1 MIMKLP
7 RRFVPE
13 NLNPDDEKKV
23 SELYRSL
30 LLRDIPVDSA
40 ALRQWIL
47 DWSELN
53 SVLGEVSCR
62 RYVAMTCNTAD
73 AQAAKA
79 YADFVENI
87 QPVINEYDDKLN
99 KKLMGHP
106 AKDSLKNEFGEW
118 FKGVQVSL
126 DLFSPDNI
134 PLETEENK
142 EIQAYQKI
150 TGGMSVE
157 FEGKT
162 QTMQQMA
169 TYMEKTD
176 RGLRERAWRAMWERR
191 LQDKDALDNAF
202 DKLFAIRKQIAQNA
216 HSRNFIDY
224 IFLAKHRFDYTPAD
238 CEDFHESIE
247 KLILPLLKELYK
259 RRAAKMGLEKLR
271 PWDLDVDPMN
281 RPPLKPYSSGAELIE
296 KVDQIFESIHPQ
308 AGKWARQMQ
317 AEKLIDPD
325 SRLGKA
331 PGGYQI
337 GFDESRL
344 PFIFMNS
351 ACTDRDI
358 YTLLHESGHSFHQ
371 FALANQP
378 IFPYRDV
385 PAEFAEV
392 ASMSMELIGMSNLQP
407 FYGADKEAIERSII
421 GELTDV
427 IWLFPWVASVDSFQH
442 RIYRFPE
449 HTASDRSDIWS
460 EIMDR
465 YDAGIDYSGLEAV
478 RRNLWQKQ
486 LHIFECPFYYIE
498 YGIAQIGALQVWAN
512 FKKDPKKAID
522 DLFKAESLGS
532 SRPLPELFAAAGI
545 KFDFKPS
552 TLEPLDGVVWDE
564 ISKFG

>member
-1 MIMKLP
+1 MN
-7 RRFVPE
+7 RTYVPE
-13 NLNPDDEKKV
+13 NLNVDDTHEV
-23 SELYRSL
+23 SKLYRHL
-30 LLRDIPVDSA
+30 LQREIPIDSA
-40 ALRQWIL
+40 KLRQWIL
-47 DWSELN
+47 DWSELE

-73 AQAAKA
+73 EKAAKA
-79 YADFVENI
+79 YTDFVENI
-87 QPVINEYDDKLN
+87 QPIMNEYDDKLN
-99 KKLMGHP
+99 KKLVAHP
-106 AKDSLKNEFGEW
+106 AKDALQGEFGEW

-134 PLETEENK
+134 ALETEENK

-157 FEGKT
+157 FDGETK
-162 QTMQQMA
+162 TMQQMA
-169 TYMEKTD
+169 AYMERTD
-176 RGLRERAWRAMWERR
+176 RELRERAWRTMWERR
-191 LQDKDALDNAF
+191 LQDKDALDKSF
-202 DKLFAIRKQIAQNA
+202 DNLFAIRKQVAKNA
-216 HSRNFIDY
+216 HCKDFIDY
-224 IFLAKHRFDYTPAD
+224 IFLAKHRFDYSPAD
-238 CEDFHESIE
+238 CEAFHESIE
-247 KLILPLLKELYK
+247 KLVLPLQKEIYK
-259 RRAAKMGLEKLR
+259 KRAQKMGLERLR
-271 PWDLDVDPMN
+271 PWDLNVDPLD
-281 RPPLKPYSSGAELIE
+281 RAPLKPYSTGDELIE

-308 AGKWARQMQ
+308 AGKWAREMQ
-317 AEKLIDPD
+317 AKKLIDPD

-371 FALANQP
+371 FALADQP

-392 ASMSMELIGMSNLQP
+392 ASMSMELIGMSNLKP
-407 FYGADKEAIERSII
+407 FYGNDREAIERSTI
-421 GELTDV
+421 GELEDV

-442 RIYRFPE
+442 RLYNFPE
-449 HTASDRSDIWS
+449 HTASDRSDIWT

-465 YDAGIDYSGLEAV
+465 YDAGVDYTGLEAV

-522 DLFKAESLGS
+522 DLFRAESLGS
-532 SRPLPELFAAAGI
+532 SRPVKELFEAANI
-545 KFDFKPS
+545 KFDFSPR
-552 TLEPLDGVVWDE
+552 TLEPLMQVVWDE
-564 ISKFG
+564 ISRY

>member
-1 MIMKLP
+1 MT
-7 RRFVPE
+7 RNFVP
-13 NLNPDDEKKV
+13 NDLNPDDSRAV
-23 SELYRSL
+23 SALYQSL
-30 LLRDIPVDSA
+30 LQRDIPVDA
-40 ALRQWIL
+40 AKLRQWIL
-47 DWSELN
+47 DWSELE

-73 AQAAKA
+73 EKAAKA
-79 YADFVENI
+79 YTDFVENV
-87 QPVINEYDDKLN
+87 QPIMNEYDDKLN
-99 KKLMGHP
+99 KKLVAHP
-106 AKDSLKNEFGEW
+106 AKDALKGEFGEW

-162 QTMQQMA
+162 QTMQQLA
-169 TYMEKTD
+169 AYMERTD
-176 RGLRERAWRAMWERR
+176 RELRERAWRTMWERR
-191 LQDKDALDNAF
+191 LKDKEALDQAF
-202 DKLFAIRKQIAQNA
+202 DNLFALRKQIAKNS
-216 HSRNFIDY
+216 HCKDYIDY
-224 IFLAKHRFDYTPAD
+224 IFLAKHRFDYSPAD
-238 CEDFHESIE
+238 CEAFHESIE
-247 KLILPLLKELYK
+247 KFVLPLQKEIYK
-259 RRAAKMGLEKLR
+259 KRAQKMGLDRLR
-271 PWDLDVDPMN
+271 PWDLNVDPLN
-281 RPPLKPYSSGAELIE
+281 RAPLKPYTSGDELID

-308 AGKWARQMQ
+308 AGKWAREMQ
-317 AEKLIDPD
+317 AKKLIDPD

-371 FALANQP
+371 FALAGQP

-392 ASMSMELIGMSNLQP
+392 ASMSMELIGTSNLKP
-407 FYGADKEAIERSII
+407 FYGDDAEAIARSIA
-421 GELTDV
+421 GELEDV

-442 RIYRFPE
+442 RLYSFPE
-449 HTASDRSDIWS
+449 HTASDRSDIWT

-465 YDAGIDYSGLEAV
+465 YDTGVDYSGLEAV

-512 FKKDPKKAID
+512 FRKAPKKAID
-522 DLFKAESLGS
+522 DLFRAESLGS
-532 SRPLPELFAAAGI
+532 SRPLPELFAAANI
-545 KFDFKPS
+545 KFDFTPK
-552 TLEPLDGVVWDE
+552 TLEPLMQVVWDE
-564 ISKFG
+564 LS

>member
-1 MIMKLP
+1 MN
-7 RRFVPE
+7 RNFVPT
-13 NLNPDDEKKV
+13 NLNTDDSHAV
-23 SELYRSL
+23 AALYQSL
-30 LLRDIPVDSA
+30 LQRDIPVDSA
-40 ALRQWIL
+40 KLRQWIM
-47 DWSELN
+47 DWSELE

-73 AQAAKA
+73 EKAAKA
-79 YADFVENI
+79 YESFVENI
-87 QPVINEYDDKLN
+87 QPIMNEYDDKLN
-99 KKLMGHP
+99 KKLVAHP
-106 AKDSLKNEFGEW
+106 AKDALKGEFGEW

-134 PLETEENK
+134 ALETEENK

-157 FEGKT
+157 FEGETK
-162 QTMQQMA
+162 TMQQMA
-169 TYMEKTD
+169 TYMERTD
-176 RGLRERAWRAMWERR
+176 RDLRERAWRTMWERR
-191 LQDKDALDNAF
+191 LQDKEALDKSF
-202 DKLFAIRKQIAQNA
+202 DNLFSLRKKIAKNA
-216 HSRNFIDY
+216 HCKDFIDY

-238 CEDFHESIE
+238 CEAFHESIE
-247 KLILPLLKELYK
+247 KLVLPMQKEMYK
-259 RRAAKMGLEKLR
+259 RRAQKMGLERLR
-271 PWDLDVDPMN
+271 PWDLSVDPQN
-281 RPPLKPYSSGAELIE
+281 RAPLKPYTSGDELIE

-308 AGKWARQMQ
+308 AGKWAREMQ
-317 AEKLIDPD
+317 AKKLIDPD

-371 FALANQP
+371 FALAGQP

-392 ASMSMELIGMSNLQP
+392 ASMSMELIGMSNLKP
-407 FYGADKEAIERSII
+407 FYGDDKEAIERSTL
-421 GELTDV
+421 GELEDV

-442 RIYRFPE
+442 RLYNYPT
-449 HTASDRSDIWS
+449 HTAEDRSDIWD
-460 EIMDR
+460 EIMSR
-465 YDAGIDYSGLEAV
+465 YDAGVDYTGLEAV

-522 DLFKAESLGS
+522 DLFRAESLGS
-532 SRPLPELFAAAGI
+532 SRPVKELFEAANI
-545 KFDFKPS
+545 KFDFSPK
-552 TLEPLDGVVWDE
+552 TLEPLMQVVWDE
-564 ISKFG
+564 LK

>member
-1 MIMKLP
+1 MT
-7 RRFVPE
+7 RNFVP
-13 NLNPDDEKKV
+13 NDLNPDDSRAV
-23 SELYRSL
+23 SALYQSL
-30 LLRDIPVDSA
+30 LQRDIPVDA
-40 ALRQWIL
+40 AKLRQWIL
-47 DWSELN
+47 DWSELE

-73 AQAAKA
+73 EKAAKA
-79 YADFVENI
+79 YTDFVENV
-87 QPVINEYDDKLN
+87 QPIMNEYDDKLN
-99 KKLMGHP
+99 KKLVAHP
-106 AKDSLKNEFGEW
+106 AKDALKGEFGEW

-162 QTMQQMA
+162 QTMQQLA
-169 TYMEKTD
+169 AYMERTD
-176 RGLRERAWRAMWERR
+176 RDLRERAWRAMWERR
-191 LQDKDALDNAF
+191 LQDKEALDKAF
-202 DKLFAIRKQIAQNA
+202 DNLFALRKQIAKNS
-216 HSRNFIDY
+216 HCKDFIDY
-224 IFLAKHRFDYTPAD
+224 IFLAKHRFDYSPAD
-238 CEDFHESIE
+238 CEAFHESIE
-247 KLILPLLKELYK
+247 KLVLPLQKEIYRK
-259 RRAAKMGLEKLR
+259 RAQKMGLDRLR
-271 PWDLDVDPMN
+271 PWDLNVDPLN
-281 RPPLKPYSSGAELIE
+281 RAPLKPYRTGDELIE

-308 AGKWARQMQ
+308 AGKWAREMQ
-317 AEKLIDPD
+317 ARKLIDPD

-371 FALANQP
+371 FALAGQP

-392 ASMSMELIGMSNLQP
+392 ASMSMELIGSSNLKP
-407 FYGADKEAIERSII
+407 FYGDDQESIARSVA
-421 GELTDV
+421 GELEDV

-442 RIYRFPE
+442 RLYSFPE
-449 HTASDRSDIWS
+449 HTASDRSDIWT

-465 YDAGIDYSGLEAV
+465 YDTGVDYSGLEAV

-522 DLFKAESLGS
+522 DLFRAESLGS
-532 SRPLPELFAAAGI
+532 SRPLPELFAAANI
-545 KFDFKPS
+545 KFDFTPK
-552 TLEPLDGVVWDE
+552 TLEPLMQVVWDE
-564 ISKFG
+564 LS

>member
-1 MIMKLP
+1 MQ
-7 RRFVPE
+7 RNFVP
-13 NLNPDDEKKV
+13 NDLNPDDSRAV
-23 SELYRSL
+23 SALYQSL
-30 LLRDIPVDSA
+30 LQRNIPVDSA
-40 ALRQWIL
+40 KLRQWIL
-47 DWSELN
+47 DWSELE

-73 AQAAKA
+73 EKAAKA
-79 YADFVENI
+79 YTDFVENV
-87 QPVINEYDDKLN
+87 QPIMNEYDDKLN
-99 KKLMGHP
+99 KKLVAHP
-106 AKDSLKNEFGEW
+106 AKDALKGEFGEW

-157 FEGKT
+157 FDGETK
-162 QTMQQMA
+162 TMQQMA
-169 TYMEKTD
+169 AYMERTD
-176 RGLRERAWRAMWERR
+176 RELRERAWRAMWERR
-191 LQDKDALDNAF
+191 LKDKEALDNSF
-202 DKLFAIRKQIAQNA
+202 DNLFALRKQIAKNS
-216 HSRNFIDY
+216 HCKDYIDY
-224 IFLAKHRFDYTPAD
+224 IFLAKHRFDYSPAD
-238 CEDFHESIE
+238 CEAFHESIE
-247 KLILPLLKELYK
+247 KFVLPLQKEIYK
-259 RRAAKMGLEKLR
+259 KRANKMGLERLR
-271 PWDLDVDPMN
+271 PWDLNVDPQN
-281 RPPLKPYSSGAELIE
+281 RAPLKPYASGDELIE
-296 KVDQIFESIHPQ
+296 KVDRIFESIHPQ
-308 AGKWARQMQ
+308 AGKWAREMQ
-317 AEKLIDPD
+317 AKKLIDPD

-351 ACTDRDI
+351 AETDRDI

-371 FALANQP
+371 FALAGQP

-392 ASMSMELIGMSNLQP
+392 ASMSMELIGTSNLKP
-407 FYGADKEAIERSII
+407 FYGDDTEAIARSIA
-421 GELTDV
+421 GELEDV
-427 IWLFPWVASVDSFQH
+427 VWLFPWVASVDSFQH
-442 RIYRFPE
+442 RLYSFPE
-449 HTASDRSDIWS
+449 HTASDRSDIWT

-465 YDAGIDYSGLEAV
+465 YDSGVDYSGLEAV

-522 DLFKAESLGS
+522 DLFRAESLGS
-532 SRPLPELFAAAGI
+532 SRPLPELFAAANI
-545 KFDFKPS
+545 KFDFTPK
-552 TLEPLDGVVWDE
+552 TLEPLMQVVWDE
-564 ISKFG
+564 LS

>member
-1 MIMKLP
+1 MQ
-7 RRFVPE
+7 RNFVP
-13 NLNPDDEKKV
+13 NDLNPDDSRAV
-23 SELYRSL
+23 SALYQSL
-30 LLRDIPVDSA
+30 LQRDIPVDSA
-40 ALRQWIL
+40 KLRQWIM
-47 DWSELN
+47 DWSELE

-73 AQAAKA
+73 EKAAKA
-79 YADFVENI
+79 YTDFVENV
-87 QPVINEYDDKLN
+87 QPVMNEYDDKLN
-99 KKLMGHP
+99 KKLVAHP
-106 AKDSLKNEFGEW
+106 AKDALKGEFGEW

-162 QTMQQMA
+162 QTMQQLA
-169 TYMEKTD
+169 AYMERTD
-176 RGLRERAWRAMWERR
+176 RDLRERAWRAMWERR
-191 LQDKDALDNAF
+191 LQDKEALDKAF
-202 DKLFAIRKQIAQNA
+202 DNLFALRKQIAKNS
-216 HSRNFIDY
+216 HCKDYIDY
-224 IFLAKHRFDYTPAD
+224 IFLAKHRFDYSPAD
-238 CEDFHESIE
+238 CEAFHESIE
-247 KLILPLLKELYK
+247 KLVLPLQKEIYK
-259 RRAAKMGLEKLR
+259 KRAQKMGLDRLR
-271 PWDLDVDPMN
+271 PWDLNVDPLN
-281 RPPLKPYSSGAELIE
+281 RAPLKPYRTGDELIE

-308 AGKWARQMQ
+308 AGKWAREMQ
-317 AEKLIDPD
+317 AKKLIDPD

-351 ACTDRDI
+351 AETDRDI

-371 FALANQP
+371 FALADQP

-392 ASMSMELIGMSNLQP
+392 ASMSMELIGTSNLKP
-407 FYGADKEAIERSII
+407 FYGNDAEAIARSIA
-421 GELTDV
+421 GELEDV

-442 RIYRFPE
+442 RLYSFPE
-449 HTASDRSDIWS
+449 HTASDRSDIWT

-465 YDAGIDYSGLEAV
+465 YDTGVDYSGLEAV

-522 DLFKAESLGS
+522 DLFRAESLGS
-532 SRPLPELFAAAGI
+532 SRPLPELFAVANI
-545 KFDFKPS
+545 KFDFTPK
-552 TLEPLDGVVWDE
+552 TLEPLMQVVWDE
-564 ISKFG
+564 LT

>member
-13 NLNPDDEKKV
+13 NLNPDDEKKI

-30 LLRDIPVDSA
+30 LLRDIPA
-40 ALRQWIL
+40 AATPLRDWIL

-62 RYVAMTCNTAD
+62 RYVAMTCDTKD
-73 AQAAKA
+73 EKAAKA

-99 KKLMGHP
+99 KKLMAHP
-106 AKDSLKNEFGEW
+106 AKNELKDEFGEW

-169 TYMEKTD
+169 TYMENTD

-191 LQDKDALDNAF
+191 LKDKDALDGAF
-202 DKLFAIRKQIAQNA
+202 DKLFKIRKEIARNA
-216 HSRNFIDY
+216 HCKDFIDY
-224 IFLAKHRFDYTPAD
+224 IFLAKHRFDYSPAD
-238 CEDFHESIE
+238 CEAFHESIE
-247 KLILPLLKELYK
+247 KLVLPLLKEIYK
-259 RRAAKMGLEKLR
+259 KRAQKMGLEKLR
-271 PWDLDVDPMN
+271 PWDLDVDPLN
-281 RPPLKPYSSGAELIE
+281 RPALKPYSSGAELIE
-296 KVDQIFESIHPQ
+296 KVDRIFESIHPQ
-308 AGKWARQMQ
+308 AGKWAREMQ
-317 AEKLIDPD
+317 AQNLIDPD

-378 IFPYRDV
+378 IVAYRDV

-392 ASMSMELIGMSNLQP
+392 ASMSMELIGMSNLKP
-407 FYGADKEAIERSII
+407 FYGDDPEAISRSIL

-442 RIYRFPE
+442 RIYSFPE
-449 HTASDRSDIWS
+449 HTASDRTDIWN

-478 RRNLWQKQ
+478 RGNLWQKQ

-522 DLFKAESLGS
+522 DLFRAESLGS
-532 SRPLPELFAAAGI
+532 SRPLPELFAAANI
-545 KFDFKPS
+545 KFDFTPK
-552 TLEPLDGVVWDE
+552 TLEPLMQVVWDE
-564 ISKFG
+564 LSVSD

>member
-1 MIMKLP
+1 MN
-7 RRFVPE
+7 RNFVP
-13 NLNPDDEKKV
+13 NDLNPDDSRAV
-23 SELYRSL
+23 AALYQSL
-30 LLRDIPVDSA
+30 LQRDIPVDSEK
-40 ALRQWIL
+40 LRQWIM
-47 DWSELN
+47 DWSELE

-73 AQAAKA
+73 EKAAKA
-79 YADFVENI
+79 YESFVENI
-87 QPVINEYDDKLN
+87 QPVMNEYDDKLN
-99 KKLMGHP
+99 KKLVAHP
-106 AKDSLKNEFGEW
+106 AKDALKGEFGEW

-126 DLFSPDNI
+126 DLFSPENI

-157 FEGKT
+157 FEGETK
-162 QTMQQMA
+162 TMQQMA
-169 TYMEKTD
+169 TYMERTD
-176 RGLRERAWRAMWERR
+176 RDLRERAWRTMWERR
-191 LQDKDALDNAF
+191 LQDKEALDKSF
-202 DKLFAIRKQIAQNA
+202 DNLFSLRKKIAKNA
-216 HSRNFIDY
+216 HCKDFIDY

-238 CEDFHESIE
+238 CEAFHESIE
-247 KLILPLLKELYK
+247 KLVLPMQKEMYK
-259 RRAAKMGLEKLR
+259 RRAQKMGLERLR
-271 PWDLDVDPMN
+271 PWDLSVDPQN
-281 RPPLKPYSSGAELIE
+281 RAPLKPYTSGDELIE

-308 AGKWARQMQ
+308 AGKWARKMQ
-317 AEKLIDPD
+317 AKKLIDPD

-371 FALANQP
+371 FALADQP

-392 ASMSMELIGMSNLQP
+392 ASMSMELIGMSNLKP
-407 FYGADKEAIERSII
+407 FYGDDKEAIERSTL
-421 GELTDV
+421 GELEDV

-442 RIYRFPE
+442 RLYNYPT
-449 HTASDRSDIWS
+449 HTAEDRSDIWD
-460 EIMDR
+460 EIMSR
-465 YDAGIDYSGLEAV
+465 YDAGVDYSGLEAV

-532 SRPLPELFAAAGI
+532 SRPVKELFEAANI
-545 KFDFKPS
+545 KFDFSPK
-552 TLEPLDGVVWDE
+552 TLEPLMQVVWDE
-564 ISKFG
+564 LK

>member
-1 MIMKLP
+1 MN
-7 RRFVPE
+7 RTYVPE
-13 NLNPDDEKKV
+13 NLNVDDTHEV
-23 SELYRSL
+23 SKLYRHL
-30 LLRDIPVDSA
+30 LQREIPVDSA
-40 ALRQWIL
+40 KLRQWIL
-47 DWSELN
+47 DWSELE

-73 AQAAKA
+73 EKAAKA
-79 YADFVENI
+79 YTDFVENI
-87 QPVINEYDDKLN
+87 QPIMNEYDDKLN
-99 KKLMGHP
+99 KKLVAHP
-106 AKDSLKNEFGEW
+106 AKDALQGEFGEW

-134 PLETEENK
+134 ALETEENK

-157 FEGKT
+157 FDGETK
-162 QTMQQMA
+162 TMQQMA
-169 TYMEKTD
+169 AYMERTD
-176 RGLRERAWRAMWERR
+176 RELRERAWRTMWERR
-191 LQDKDALDNAF
+191 LQDKDALDKSF
-202 DKLFAIRKQIAQNA
+202 DNLFAIRKQVAKNA
-216 HSRNFIDY
+216 HCKDFIDY
-224 IFLAKHRFDYTPAD
+224 IFLAKHRFDYSPAD
-238 CEDFHESIE
+238 CEAFHESIE
-247 KLILPLLKELYK
+247 KLVLPLQKEIYK
-259 RRAAKMGLEKLR
+259 KRAQKMGLERLR
-271 PWDLDVDPMN
+271 PWDLNVDPLD
-281 RPPLKPYSSGAELIE
+281 RAPLKPYSTGDELIE

-308 AGKWARQMQ
+308 AGKWAREMQ
-317 AEKLIDPD
+317 AKKLIDPD

-371 FALANQP
+371 FALADQP

-392 ASMSMELIGMSNLQP
+392 ASMSMELIGMSNLKP
-407 FYGADKEAIERSII
+407 FYGNDREAIERSTI
-421 GELTDV
+421 GELEDV

-442 RIYRFPE
+442 RLYNFPE
-449 HTASDRSDIWS
+449 HTASDRSDIWT

-465 YDAGIDYSGLEAV
+465 YDAGVDYTGLEAV

-522 DLFKAESLGS
+522 DLFRAESLGS
-532 SRPLPELFAAAGI
+532 SRPVKELFEAANI
-545 KFDFKPS
+545 KFDFSPR
-552 TLEPLDGVVWDE
+552 TLEPLMQVVWDE
-564 ISKFG
+564 LSRN

>member
-1 MIMKLP
+1 MN
-7 RRFVPE
+7 RTYVPE
-13 NLNPDDEKKV
+13 NLNVDDTHEV
-23 SELYRSL
+23 SKLYRHL
-30 LLRDIPVDSA
+30 LQREIPVDSA
-40 ALRQWIL
+40 KLRQWIL
-47 DWSELN
+47 DWSELE

-73 AQAAKA
+73 EKAAKA
-79 YADFVENI
+79 YTDFVENI
-87 QPVINEYDDKLN
+87 QPIMNEYDDKLN
-99 KKLMGHP
+99 KKLVAHP
-106 AKDSLKNEFGEW
+106 AKDALQDEFGEW

-134 PLETEENK
+134 ALETEENK

-157 FEGKT
+157 FDGETK
-162 QTMQQMA
+162 TMQQMA
-169 TYMEKTD
+169 AYMERTD
-176 RGLRERAWRAMWERR
+176 RELRERAWRTMWERR
-191 LQDKDALDNAF
+191 LQDKDALDKSF
-202 DKLFAIRKQIAQNA
+202 DNLFAIRKQVAKNA
-216 HSRNFIDY
+216 HCKDFIDY
-224 IFLAKHRFDYTPAD
+224 IFLAKHRFDYSPAD
-238 CEDFHESIE
+238 CEAFHESIE
-247 KLILPLLKELYK
+247 KLVLPLQKEIYK
-259 RRAAKMGLEKLR
+259 KRAQKMGLERLR
-271 PWDLDVDPMN
+271 PWDLNVDPLD
-281 RPPLKPYSSGAELIE
+281 RAPLKPYSTGDELIE

-308 AGKWARQMQ
+308 AGKWAREMQ
-317 AEKLIDPD
+317 AKKLIDPD

-371 FALANQP
+371 FALAGQP

-392 ASMSMELIGMSNLQP
+392 ASMSMELIGMSNLKP
-407 FYGADKEAIERSII
+407 FYGNDREAIERSTI
-421 GELTDV
+421 GELEDV

-442 RIYRFPE
+442 RLYNFPE
-449 HTASDRSDIWS
+449 HTASDRSDIWT

-465 YDAGIDYSGLEAV
+465 YDAGVDYTGLEAV

-522 DLFKAESLGS
+522 DLFRAESLGS
-532 SRPLPELFAAAGI
+532 SRPVKELFEAANI
-545 KFDFKPS
+545 KFDFSPR
-552 TLEPLDGVVWDE
+552 TLEPLMQVVWDE
-564 ISKFG
+564 LN

>member
-1 MIMKLP
+1 MN
-7 RRFVPE
+7 RTYVPE
-13 NLNPDDEKKV
+13 NLNVDDTHEV
-23 SELYRSL
+23 SKLYRHL
-30 LLRDIPVDSA
+30 LQREIPVDSA
-40 ALRQWIL
+40 KLRQWIL
-47 DWSELN
+47 DWSELE

-73 AQAAKA
+73 EEAAKA
-79 YADFVENI
+79 YTDFVENI
-87 QPVINEYDDKLN
+87 QPIMNEYDDKLN
-99 KKLMGHP
+99 KKLVAHP
-106 AKDSLKNEFGEW
+106 AKDALQGEFGEW

-134 PLETEENK
+134 ALETEENK

-157 FEGKT
+157 FDGETK
-162 QTMQQMA
+162 TMQQMA
-169 TYMEKTD
+169 AYMERTD
-176 RGLRERAWRAMWERR
+176 RELRERAWRTMWERR
-191 LQDKDALDNAF
+191 LQDKDALDKSF
-202 DKLFAIRKQIAQNA
+202 DNLFAIRKQVAKNA
-216 HSRNFIDY
+216 HCKDFIDY
-224 IFLAKHRFDYTPAD
+224 IFLAKHRFDYSPAD
-238 CEDFHESIE
+238 CEAFHESIE
-247 KLILPLLKELYK
+247 KLVLPLQKEIYK
-259 RRAAKMGLEKLR
+259 KRAQKMGLERLR
-271 PWDLDVDPMN
+271 PWDLNVDPLD
-281 RPPLKPYSSGAELIE
+281 RAPLKPYATGDELIE

-308 AGKWARQMQ
+308 AGKWAREMQ
-317 AEKLIDPD
+317 AKKLIDPD

-371 FALANQP
+371 FALAGQP

-392 ASMSMELIGMSNLQP
+392 ASMSMELIGMSNLKP
-407 FYGADKEAIERSII
+407 FYGNDREAIERSTI
-421 GELTDV
+421 GELEDV

-442 RIYRFPE
+442 RLYNFPE
-449 HTASDRSDIWS
+449 HTASDRSDIWT

-465 YDAGIDYSGLEAV
+465 YDAGVDYTGLEAV

-522 DLFKAESLGS
+522 DLFRAESLGS
-532 SRPLPELFAAAGI
+532 SRPVKELFEAANI
-545 KFDFKPS
+545 KFDFSPR
-552 TLEPLDGVVWDE
+552 TLEPLMQ
-564 ISKFG
+564 

>member
-1 MIMKLP
+1 MN
-7 RRFVPE
+7 RTYVPE
-13 NLNPDDEKKV
+13 NLNVDDTHEV
-23 SELYRSL
+23 SKLYRHL
-30 LLRDIPVDSA
+30 LQREIPVDSA
-40 ALRQWIL
+40 KLRQWIL
-47 DWSELN
+47 DWSELE

-73 AQAAKA
+73 EKAAKA
-79 YADFVENI
+79 YTDFVENI
-87 QPVINEYDDKLN
+87 QPIMNEYDDKLN
-99 KKLMGHP
+99 KKLVAHP
-106 AKDSLKNEFGEW
+106 AKDALQGEFGEW

-134 PLETEENK
+134 ALETEENK

-157 FEGKT
+157 FDGETK
-162 QTMQQMA
+162 TMQQMA
-169 TYMEKTD
+169 AYMERTD
-176 RGLRERAWRAMWERR
+176 RELRERAWRTMWERR
-191 LQDKDALDNAF
+191 LQDKDALDKSF
-202 DKLFAIRKQIAQNA
+202 DNLFAIRKQVAKNA
-216 HSRNFIDY
+216 HCKDFIDY
-224 IFLAKHRFDYTPAD
+224 IFLAKHRFDYSPAD
-238 CEDFHESIE
+238 CEAFHESIE
-247 KLILPLLKELYK
+247 KLVLPLQKEIYK
-259 RRAAKMGLEKLR
+259 KRAQKMGLERLR
-271 PWDLDVDPMN
+271 PWDLNVDPLD
-281 RPPLKPYSSGAELIE
+281 RAPLKPYATGDELIE

-308 AGKWARQMQ
+308 AGKWAREMQ
-317 AEKLIDPD
+317 AKKLIDPD

-371 FALANQP
+371 FALADQP

-392 ASMSMELIGMSNLQP
+392 ASMSMELIGMSNLKP
-407 FYGADKEAIERSII
+407 FYGNDREAIERSTI
-421 GELTDV
+421 GELEDV

-442 RIYRFPE
+442 RLYNFPE
-449 HTASDRSDIWS
+449 HTASDRSDIWT

-465 YDAGIDYSGLEAV
+465 YDAGVDYTGLEAV

-522 DLFKAESLGS
+522 DLFRAESLGS
-532 SRPLPELFAAAGI
+532 SRPVKELFEAANI
-545 KFDFKPS
+545 KFDFSPR
-552 TLEPLDGVVWDE
+552 TLEPLMQVVWDE
-564 ISKFG
+564 LSRN

>member
-1 MIMKLP
+1 MN
-7 RRFVPE
+7 RNFVP
-13 NLNPDDEKKV
+13 NDLNPDDSRAV
-23 SELYRSL
+23 AALYQSL
-30 LLRDIPVDSA
+30 LQRDIPVDSEK
-40 ALRQWIL
+40 LRQWIL
-47 DWSELN
+47 DWSELE

-73 AQAAKA
+73 EKAAKA
-79 YADFVENI
+79 YEDFVENI
-87 QPVINEYDDKLN
+87 QPVMNEYDDKLN
-99 KKLMGHP
+99 KKLVAHP
-106 AKDSLKNEFGEW
+106 AKDALKGEFGEW

-126 DLFSPDNI
+126 DLFSPENI

-157 FEGKT
+157 FEGETK
-162 QTMQQMA
+162 TMQQMA
-169 TYMEKTD
+169 TYMERTD
-176 RGLRERAWRAMWERR
+176 RELRERAWRTMWERR
-191 LQDKDALDNAF
+191 LQDKEALDKSF
-202 DKLFAIRKQIAQNA
+202 DNLFSLRKKIAKNA
-216 HSRNFIDY
+216 HCKDFIDY
-224 IFLAKHRFDYTPAD
+224 IFLAKHRFDYSPAD
-238 CEDFHESIE
+238 CEAFHESIE
-247 KLILPLLKELYK
+247 KLVLPMQKEMYK
-259 RRAAKMGLEKLR
+259 RRAQKMGLERLR
-271 PWDLDVDPMN
+271 PWDLSVDPQN
-281 RPPLKPYSSGAELIE
+281 RAPLKPYTSGDELIE

-308 AGKWARQMQ
+308 AGKWAREMQ
-317 AEKLIDPD
+317 AKKLIDPD

-371 FALANQP
+371 FALAGQP

-392 ASMSMELIGMSNLQP
+392 ASMSMELIGMSNLKP
-407 FYGADKEAIERSII
+407 FYGDDKEAIERSTL
-421 GELTDV
+421 GELEDV
-427 IWLFPWVASVDSFQH
+427 VWLFPWVASVDSFQH
-442 RIYRFPE
+442 RLYNYPT
-449 HTASDRSDIWS
+449 HTAEDRSDIWD
-460 EIMDR
+460 EIMSR
-465 YDAGIDYSGLEAV
+465 YDAGVDYSGLEAV

-532 SRPLPELFAAAGI
+532 SRPVKELFEAANI
-545 KFDFKPS
+545 KFDFSPK
-552 TLEPLDGVVWDE
+552 TLEPLMQVVWDE
-564 ISKFG
+564 LK

>member
-1 MIMKLP
+1 MSK
-7 RRFVPE
+7 RNFVP
-13 NLNPDDEKKV
+13 NDLNPDDSRAV
-23 SELYRSL
+23 SALYQSL
-30 LLRDIPVDSA
+30 LQRDIPVDA
-40 ALRQWIL
+40 AKLCQWIL
-47 DWSELN
+47 DWSELE

-73 AQAAKA
+73 EKAAKA
-79 YADFVENI
+79 YTDFVENV
-87 QPVINEYDDKLN
+87 QPIMNEYDDKLN
-99 KKLMGHP
+99 KKLVAHP
-106 AKDSLKNEFGEW
+106 AKDALKGEFGEW

-162 QTMQQMA
+162 QTMQQLA
-169 TYMEKTD
+169 AYMERTD
-176 RGLRERAWRAMWERR
+176 RDLRERAWRAMWERR
-191 LQDKDALDNAF
+191 LQDKEALDKAF
-202 DKLFAIRKQIAQNA
+202 DNLFALRKQIAKNS
-216 HSRNFIDY
+216 HCKDFIDY
-224 IFLAKHRFDYTPAD
+224 IFLAKHRFDYSPAD
-238 CEDFHESIE
+238 CEAFHESIE
-247 KLILPLLKELYK
+247 KLVLPLQKEIYK
-259 RRAAKMGLEKLR
+259 KRAQKMGLDRLR
-271 PWDLDVDPMN
+271 PWDLNVDPLN
-281 RPPLKPYSSGAELIE
+281 RTPLKPYSTGDELIE

-308 AGKWARQMQ
+308 AGKWAREMQ
-317 AEKLIDPD
+317 AKKLIDPD

-371 FALANQP
+371 FALADQP

-392 ASMSMELIGMSNLQP
+392 ASMSMELIGTSNLKP
-407 FYGADKEAIERSII
+407 FYGDDTEAIARSIA
-421 GELTDV
+421 GELEDV

-442 RIYRFPE
+442 RLYSFPE
-449 HTASDRSDIWS
+449 HTASDRSDIWT

-465 YDAGIDYSGLEAV
+465 YDTGVDYSGLEAV

-522 DLFKAESLGS
+522 DLFRAESLGS
-532 SRPLPELFAAAGI
+532 SRPLPELFAAANI
-545 KFDFKPS
+545 KFDFTPR
-552 TLEPLDGVVWDE
+552 TLEPLMQVVWDE
-564 ISKFG
+564 LS

>member
-1 MIMKLP
+1 MN
-7 RRFVPE
+7 RNFVP
-13 NLNPDDEKKV
+13 NDLNPDDSRAV
-23 SELYRSL
+23 AALYQSL
-30 LLRDIPVDSA
+30 LQRDIPVDSEK
-40 ALRQWIL
+40 LRQWIL
-47 DWSELN
+47 DWSELE

-73 AQAAKA
+73 EKAAKA
-79 YADFVENI
+79 YEDFVENI
-87 QPVINEYDDKLN
+87 QPVMNEYDDKLN
-99 KKLMGHP
+99 KKLVAHP
-106 AKDSLKNEFGEW
+106 AKDALKGEFGEW

-126 DLFSPDNI
+126 DLFSPENI

-157 FEGKT
+157 FEGETK
-162 QTMQQMA
+162 TMQQMA
-169 TYMEKTD
+169 TYMERTD
-176 RGLRERAWRAMWERR
+176 RELRERAWRTMWERR
-191 LQDKDALDNAF
+191 LQDKEALDKSF
-202 DKLFAIRKQIAQNA
+202 DNLFSLRKKIAKNA
-216 HSRNFIDY
+216 HCKDFIDY
-224 IFLAKHRFDYTPAD
+224 IFLAKHRFDYSPAD
-238 CEDFHESIE
+238 CEAFHESIE
-247 KLILPLLKELYK
+247 KLVLPMQKEMYR
-259 RRAAKMGLEKLR
+259 RRAQKMGLERLR
-271 PWDLDVDPMN
+271 PWDLSVDPQN
-281 RPPLKPYSSGAELIE
+281 RAPLKPYTSGDELIE

-308 AGKWARQMQ
+308 AGKWAREMQ
-317 AEKLIDPD
+317 AKKLIDPD

-371 FALANQP
+371 FALAGQP

-392 ASMSMELIGMSNLQP
+392 ASMSMELIGMSNLKP
-407 FYGADKEAIERSII
+407 FYGDDKEAIERSTL
-421 GELTDV
+421 GELEDV
-427 IWLFPWVASVDSFQH
+427 VWLFPWVASVDSFQH
-442 RIYRFPE
+442 RLYNYPT
-449 HTASDRSDIWS
+449 HTAEDRSDIWD

-465 YDAGIDYSGLEAV
+465 YDAGVDYTGLEAV

-532 SRPLPELFAAAGI
+532 SRPVKELFEAANI
-545 KFDFKPS
+545 KFDFSPK
-552 TLEPLDGVVWDE
+552 TLEPLMQVVWDE
-564 ISKFG
+564 LK

>member
-1 MIMKLP
+1 MN
-7 RRFVPE
+7 RNFVP
-13 NLNPDDEKKV
+13 NDLNPDDSRAV
-23 SELYRSL
+23 ATLYQSL
-30 LLRDIPVDSA
+30 LQRDIPVDSA
-40 ALRQWIL
+40 KLRQWIL
-47 DWSELN
+47 DWSELE

-73 AQAAKA
+73 EKAAKA
-79 YADFVENI
+79 YEDFVENI
-87 QPVINEYDDKLN
+87 QPVMNEYDDKLN
-99 KKLMGHP
+99 KKLVAHP
-106 AKDSLKNEFGEW
+106 AKDALKGEFGEW

-126 DLFSPDNI
+126 DLFSPENI

-157 FEGKT
+157 FEGETK
-162 QTMQQMA
+162 TMQQMA
-169 TYMEKTD
+169 TYMERTD
-176 RGLRERAWRAMWERR
+176 RELRERAWRTMWERR
-191 LQDKDALDNAF
+191 LQDKEALDKSF
-202 DKLFAIRKQIAQNA
+202 DNLFSLRKKIAKNA
-216 HSRNFIDY
+216 HCKDFIDY
-224 IFLAKHRFDYTPAD
+224 IFLAKHRFDYSPAD
-238 CEDFHESIE
+238 CEAFHESIE
-247 KLILPLLKELYK
+247 KLVLPMQKEMYR
-259 RRAAKMGLEKLR
+259 RRAQKMGLERLR
-271 PWDLDVDPMN
+271 PWDLSVDPQN
-281 RPPLKPYSSGAELIE
+281 RAPLKPYTSGDELIE

-308 AGKWARQMQ
+308 AGKWAREMQ
-317 AEKLIDPD
+317 AKKLIDPD

-371 FALANQP
+371 FALAGQP

-392 ASMSMELIGMSNLQP
+392 ASMSMELIGMSNLKP
-407 FYGADKEAIERSII
+407 FYGDDKEAIERSTL
-421 GELTDV
+421 GELEDV
-427 IWLFPWVASVDSFQH
+427 VWLFPWVASVDSFQH
-442 RIYRFPE
+442 RLYNYPT
-449 HTASDRSDIWS
+449 HTAEDRSDIWD

-465 YDAGIDYSGLEAV
+465 YDAGVDYTGLEAV

-532 SRPLPELFAAAGI
+532 SRPVKELFEAANI
-545 KFDFKPS
+545 KFDFSPK
-552 TLEPLDGVVWDE
+552 TLEPLMQVVWDE
-564 ISKFG
+564 LK

>member
-1 MIMKLP
+1 MN
-7 RRFVPE
+7 RTYVPE
-13 NLNPDDEKKV
+13 NLNADDTHEV
-23 SELYRSL
+23 SKLYRHL
-30 LLRDIPVDSA
+30 LQREIPVDSA
-40 ALRQWIL
+40 KLRQWIL
-47 DWSELN
+47 DWSELE

-73 AQAAKA
+73 EKAAKA
-79 YADFVENI
+79 YTDFVENI
-87 QPVINEYDDKLN
+87 QPIMNEYDDKLN
-99 KKLMGHP
+99 KKLVAHP
-106 AKDSLKNEFGEW
+106 AKDALQDEFGEW

-134 PLETEENK
+134 ALETEENK

-157 FEGKT
+157 FDGETK
-162 QTMQQMA
+162 TMQQMA
-169 TYMEKTD
+169 AYMERTD
-176 RGLRERAWRAMWERR
+176 RELRERAWRTMWERR
-191 LQDKDALDNAF
+191 LQDKDTLDKSF
-202 DKLFAIRKQIAQNA
+202 DNLFAIRKQVAKNA
-216 HSRNFIDY
+216 HCKDFIDY
-224 IFLAKHRFDYTPAD
+224 IFLAKHRFDYSPAD
-238 CEDFHESIE
+238 CEAFHESIE
-247 KLILPLLKELYK
+247 KLVLPLQKEIYK
-259 RRAAKMGLEKLR
+259 KRAQKMGLERLR
-271 PWDLDVDPMN
+271 PWDLNVDPLD
-281 RPPLKPYSSGAELIE
+281 RAPLKPYSTGDELIE

-308 AGKWARQMQ
+308 AGKWAREMQ
-317 AEKLIDPD
+317 AKKLIDPD

-371 FALANQP
+371 FALADQP

-392 ASMSMELIGMSNLQP
+392 ASMSMELIGMSNLKP
-407 FYGADKEAIERSII
+407 FYGDDKEAIERSTL
-421 GELTDV
+421 GELEDV

-442 RIYRFPE
+442 RLYNFPE

-465 YDAGIDYSGLEAV
+465 YDAGVDYTGLEAV

-522 DLFKAESLGS
+522 DLFRAESLGS
-532 SRPLPELFAAAGI
+532 SRPVKELFETANI
-545 KFDFKPS
+545 KFDFSPK
-552 TLEPLDGVVWDE
+552 TLEPLMQVVWDE
-564 ISKFG
+564 LN

>member
-1 MIMKLP
+1 MN
-7 RRFVPE
+7 RTYVPE
-13 NLNPDDEKKV
+13 NLNVDDTHEV
-23 SELYRSL
+23 SKLYRHL
-30 LLRDIPVDSA
+30 LQREIPVDSA
-40 ALRQWIL
+40 KLRQWIL
-47 DWSELN
+47 DWSELE

-73 AQAAKA
+73 EKAAKA
-79 YADFVENI
+79 YTDFVENI
-87 QPVINEYDDKLN
+87 QPIMNEYDDKLN
-99 KKLMGHP
+99 KKLVAHP
-106 AKDSLKNEFGEW
+106 AKDALQGEFGEW

-134 PLETEENK
+134 ALETEENK

-157 FEGKT
+157 FDGETK
-162 QTMQQMA
+162 TMQQMA
-169 TYMEKTD
+169 AYMERTD
-176 RGLRERAWRAMWERR
+176 RELRERAWRTMWERR
-191 LQDKDALDNAF
+191 LQDKDALDKSF
-202 DKLFAIRKQIAQNA
+202 DNLFAIRKQVAKNA
-216 HSRNFIDY
+216 HCKDFIDY
-224 IFLAKHRFDYTPAD
+224 IFLAKHRFDYSPAD
-238 CEDFHESIE
+238 CEAFHESIE
-247 KLILPLLKELYK
+247 KLVLPLQKEIYK
-259 RRAAKMGLEKLR
+259 KRAQKMGHERLR
-271 PWDLDVDPMN
+271 PWDLNVDPLD
-281 RPPLKPYSSGAELIE
+281 RAPLKPYSTGDELIE

-308 AGKWARQMQ
+308 AGKWAREMQ
-317 AEKLIDPD
+317 AKKLIDPD

-371 FALANQP
+371 FALADQP

-392 ASMSMELIGMSNLQP
+392 ASMSMELIGMSNLKP
-407 FYGADKEAIERSII
+407 FYGNDREAIERSTI
-421 GELTDV
+421 GELEDV

-442 RIYRFPE
+442 RLYNFPE
-449 HTASDRSDIWS
+449 HTASDRSDIWT

-465 YDAGIDYSGLEAV
+465 YDAGVDYTGLEAV

-522 DLFKAESLGS
+522 DLFRAESLGS
-532 SRPLPELFAAAGI
+532 SRPVKELFEAANI
-545 KFDFKPS
+545 KFDFSPR
-552 TLEPLDGVVWDE
+552 TLEPLMQVVWDE
-564 ISKFG
+564 LN

>member
-1 MIMKLP
+1 MKLP

-13 NLNPDDEKKV
+13 NLNPDDEKKI

-30 LLRDIPVDSA
+30 LLRDIPA
-40 ALRQWIL
+40 AATPLRDWIL

-62 RYVAMTCNTAD
+62 RYVAMTCDTKD
-73 AQAAKA
+73 EKAAKA

-99 KKLMGHP
+99 KKLMAHP
-106 AKDSLKNEFGEW
+106 SKDALKGEFGEW

-169 TYMEKTD
+169 TYMENTD

-191 LQDKDALDNAF
+191 LKDKDALDGAF
-202 DKLFAIRKQIAQNA
+202 DKLFKIRKEIARNA
-216 HSRNFIDY
+216 HCKDFIDY
-224 IFLAKHRFDYTPAD
+224 IFLAKHRFDYSPAD
-238 CEDFHESIE
+238 CEAFHESIE
-247 KLILPLLKELYK
+247 KLVLPLLKEIYK
-259 RRAAKMGLEKLR
+259 KRAQKMGLEKLR
-271 PWDLDVDPMN
+271 PWDLDVDPLN
-281 RPPLKPYSSGAELIE
+281 RPALKPYSSGAELIE
-296 KVDQIFESIHPQ
+296 KVDRIFESIHPQ
-308 AGKWARQMQ
+308 AGKWAREMQ
-317 AEKLIDPD
+317 AQNLIDPD

-378 IFPYRDV
+378 IVAYRDV

-392 ASMSMELIGMSNLQP
+392 ASMSMELIGMSNLKP
-407 FYGADKEAIERSII
+407 FYGDDHEAISRSIL

-442 RIYRFPE
+442 RIYSFPE
-449 HTASDRSDIWS
+449 HTASDRTDIWN

-478 RRNLWQKQ
+478 R
-486 LHIFECPFYYIE
+486 
-498 YGIAQIGALQVWAN
+498 
-512 FKKDPKKAID
+512 
-522 DLFKAESLGS
+522 AETEEGF
-532 SRPLPELFAAAGI
+532 P
-545 KFDFKPS
+545 
-552 TLEPLDGVVWDE
+552 
-564 ISKFG
+564 

>member
-1 MIMKLP
+1 MN
-7 RRFVPE
+7 RTYVPE
-13 NLNPDDEKKV
+13 NLNVDDTHEV
-23 SELYRSL
+23 SKLYRHL
-30 LLRDIPVDSA
+30 LQREIPVDSA
-40 ALRQWIL
+40 KLRQWIL
-47 DWSELN
+47 DWSELE

-73 AQAAKA
+73 EKAAKA

-87 QPVINEYDDKLN
+87 QPIMNEYDDKLN
-99 KKLMGHP
+99 KKLVAHP
-106 AKDSLKNEFGEW
+106 AKDALQGEFGEW

-134 PLETEENK
+134 ALETEENK

-157 FEGKT
+157 FDGETK
-162 QTMQQMA
+162 TMQQMA
-169 TYMEKTD
+169 AYMERTD
-176 RGLRERAWRAMWERR
+176 RELRERAWRTMWERR
-191 LQDKDALDNAF
+191 LQDKDALDKSF
-202 DKLFAIRKQIAQNA
+202 DNLFAIRKQVAKNA
-216 HSRNFIDY
+216 HCKDFIDY
-224 IFLAKHRFDYTPAD
+224 IFLAKHRFDYSPAD
-238 CEDFHESIE
+238 CEAFHESIE
-247 KLILPLLKELYK
+247 KLVLPLQKEMYK
-259 RRAAKMGLEKLR
+259 KRAQKMGLERLR
-271 PWDLDVDPMN
+271 PWDLNVDPLD
-281 RPPLKPYSSGAELIE
+281 RAPLKPYGTGDELIE

-308 AGKWARQMQ
+308 AGKWAREMQ
-317 AEKLIDPD
+317 AKKLIDPD

-371 FALANQP
+371 FALADQP

-392 ASMSMELIGMSNLQP
+392 ASMSMELIGMSNLKP
-407 FYGADKEAIERSII
+407 FYGDDKEAIERSTL
-421 GELTDV
+421 GELEDV

-442 RIYRFPE
+442 RLYNFPE
-449 HTASDRSDIWS
+449 HTASDRSDIWT

-465 YDAGIDYSGLEAV
+465 YDAGVDYTGLEAV

-522 DLFKAESLGS
+522 DLFRAESLGS
-532 SRPLPELFAAAGI
+532 SRPVKELFEAANI
-545 KFDFKPS
+545 KFDFSPR
-552 TLEPLDGVVWDE
+552 TLEPLMQVVWDE
-564 ISKFG
+564 ISRY

>member
-1 MIMKLP
+1 MT
-7 RRFVPE
+7 RNFVP
-13 NLNPDDEKKV
+13 NDLNPDDSRAV
-23 SELYRSL
+23 SALYQSL
-30 LLRDIPVDSA
+30 LQRDIPVDA
-40 ALRQWIL
+40 AKLRQWIL
-47 DWSELN
+47 DWSELE

-62 RYVAMTCNTAD
+62 RYVAMTCNTANEN
-73 AQAAKA
+73 AAKA
-79 YADFVENI
+79 YTDFVENV
-87 QPVINEYDDKLN
+87 QPIMNEYDDKLN
-99 KKLMGHP
+99 KKLVAHP
-106 AKDSLKNEFGEW
+106 AKDALKGEFGEW

-162 QTMQQMA
+162 QTMQQLA
-169 TYMEKTD
+169 AYMERTD
-176 RGLRERAWRAMWERR
+176 RDLRERAWRAMWERR
-191 LQDKDALDNAF
+191 LQDKEALDKAF
-202 DKLFAIRKQIAQNA
+202 DNLFALRKQIAKNS
-216 HSRNFIDY
+216 HCKDFIDY
-224 IFLAKHRFDYTPAD
+224 IFLAKHRFDYSPAD
-238 CEDFHESIE
+238 CEAFHESIE
-247 KLILPLLKELYK
+247 KLVLPLQKEIYK
-259 RRAAKMGLEKLR
+259 KRAQKMGLDRLR
-271 PWDLDVDPMN
+271 PWDLNVDPLN
-281 RPPLKPYSSGAELIE
+281 RAPLKPYRTGDELIE

-308 AGKWARQMQ
+308 AGKWAREMQ
-317 AEKLIDPD
+317 AKKLIDPD

-371 FALANQP
+371 FALAGQP

-392 ASMSMELIGMSNLQP
+392 ASMSMELIGMSNLKP
-407 FYGADKEAIERSII
+407 FYGDDKEAIERSTL
-421 GELTDV
+421 GELEDV
-427 IWLFPWVASVDSFQH
+427 VWLFPWVASVDSFQH
-442 RIYRFPE
+442 RLYNYPT
-449 HTASDRSDIWS
+449 HTAEDRSDIWD

-465 YDAGIDYSGLEAV
+465 YDAGVDYTGLEAV

-532 SRPLPELFAAAGI
+532 SRPVKELFEAANI
-545 KFDFKPS
+545 KFDFSPK
-552 TLEPLDGVVWDE
+552 TLEPLMQVVWDE
-564 ISKFG
+564 LK

>member
-1 MIMKLP
+1 MN
-7 RRFVPE
+7 RTYVPE
-13 NLNPDDEKKV
+13 NLNVDDTHEV
-23 SELYRSL
+23 SKLYRHL
-30 LLRDIPVDSA
+30 LQREIPVDSA
-40 ALRQWIL
+40 KLRQWIL
-47 DWSELN
+47 DWSELE

-73 AQAAKA
+73 EEAAKA
-79 YADFVENI
+79 YTDFVENI
-87 QPVINEYDDKLN
+87 QPIMNEYDDKLN
-99 KKLMGHP
+99 KKLVAHP
-106 AKDSLKNEFGEW
+106 AKDALQGEFGEW

-134 PLETEENK
+134 ALETEDNK

-157 FEGKT
+157 FDGETK
-162 QTMQQMA
+162 TMQQMA
-169 TYMEKTD
+169 AYMERTD
-176 RGLRERAWRAMWERR
+176 RELRERAWRTMWERR
-191 LQDKDALDNAF
+191 LQDKDALDKSF
-202 DKLFAIRKQIAQNA
+202 DNLFAIRKQVAKNA
-216 HSRNFIDY
+216 HCKDFIDY
-224 IFLAKHRFDYTPAD
+224 IFLAKHRFDYSPAD
-238 CEDFHESIE
+238 CEAFHESIE
-247 KLILPLLKELYK
+247 KLVLPLQKEIYK
-259 RRAAKMGLEKLR
+259 KRAQKMGLERLR
-271 PWDLDVDPMN
+271 PWDLNVDPLD
-281 RPPLKPYSSGAELIE
+281 RAPLKPYATGDELIE

-308 AGKWARQMQ
+308 AGKWAREMQ
-317 AEKLIDPD
+317 AKKLIDPD

-371 FALANQP
+371 FALAGQP

-392 ASMSMELIGMSNLQP
+392 ASMSMELIGMSNLKP
-407 FYGADKEAIERSII
+407 FYGNDREAIERSTI
-421 GELTDV
+421 GELEDV

-442 RIYRFPE
+442 RLYNFPE
-449 HTASDRSDIWS
+449 HTASDRSDIWT

-465 YDAGIDYSGLEAV
+465 YDAGVDYTGLEAV

-522 DLFKAESLGS
+522 DLFRAESLGS
-532 SRPLPELFAAAGI
+532 SRPVKELFEAANI
-545 KFDFKPS
+545 KFDFSPR
-552 TLEPLDGVVWDE
+552 TLEPLMQVVWDE
-564 ISKFG
+564 ISRY

>member
-1 MIMKLP
+1 MT
-7 RRFVPE
+7 RNFVP
-13 NLNPDDEKKV
+13 NDLNPDDSRAV
-23 SELYRSL
+23 SALYQSL
-30 LLRDIPVDSA
+30 LQRDIPVDA
-40 ALRQWIL
+40 AKLRQWIL
-47 DWSELN
+47 DWSELE

-62 RYVAMTCNTAD
+62 RYVAMTCNTANEN
-73 AQAAKA
+73 AAKA
-79 YADFVENI
+79 YTDFVENV
-87 QPVINEYDDKLN
+87 QPIMNEYDDKLN
-99 KKLMGHP
+99 KKLVAHP
-106 AKDSLKNEFGEW
+106 AKDALKGEFGEW

-162 QTMQQMA
+162 QTMQQLA
-169 TYMEKTD
+169 AYMERTD
-176 RGLRERAWRAMWERR
+176 RDLRERAWRAMWERR
-191 LQDKDALDNAF
+191 LQDKEALDKAF
-202 DKLFAIRKQIAQNA
+202 DNLFALRKQIAKNS
-216 HSRNFIDY
+216 HCKDFIDY
-224 IFLAKHRFDYTPAD
+224 IFLAKHRFDYSPAD
-238 CEDFHESIE
+238 CEAFHESIE
-247 KLILPLLKELYK
+247 KLVLPLQKEIYK
-259 RRAAKMGLEKLR
+259 KRAQKMGLDRLR
-271 PWDLDVDPMN
+271 PWDLNVDPLN
-281 RPPLKPYSSGAELIE
+281 RAPLKPYRTGDELIE

-308 AGKWARQMQ
+308 AGKWAREMQ
-317 AEKLIDPD
+317 AKKLIDPD

-371 FALANQP
+371 FALAGQP

-392 ASMSMELIGMSNLQP
+392 ASMSMELIGTSNLKP
-407 FYGADKEAIERSII
+407 FYGDDKEAIARSIA
-421 GELTDV
+421 GELEDV

-442 RIYRFPE
+442 RLYSFPE
-449 HTASDRSDIWS
+449 HTASDRSDIWT

-465 YDAGIDYSGLEAV
+465 YDTGVDYSGLEAV

-522 DLFKAESLGS
+522 DLFRAESLGS
-532 SRPLPELFAAAGI
+532 SRPLPELFAAANI
-545 KFDFKPS
+545 KFDFTPK
-552 TLEPLDGVVWDE
+552 TLEPLMQVVWDE
-564 ISKFG
+564 LS

>member
-1 MIMKLP
+1 MN
-7 RRFVPE
+7 RTYVPE
-13 NLNPDDEKKV
+13 NLNVDDTHEV
-23 SELYRSL
+23 SKLYRHL
-30 LLRDIPVDSA
+30 LQREIPVDSA
-40 ALRQWIL
+40 KLRQWIL
-47 DWSELN
+47 DWSELE

-73 AQAAKA
+73 EKAAKA
-79 YADFVENI
+79 YTDFVENI
-87 QPVINEYDDKLN
+87 QPIMNEYDDKLN
-99 KKLMGHP
+99 KKLVAHP
-106 AKDSLKNEFGEW
+106 AKDALQGEFGEW

-134 PLETEENK
+134 ALETEENK

-157 FEGKT
+157 FDGETK
-162 QTMQQMA
+162 TMQQMA
-169 TYMEKTD
+169 AYMERTD
-176 RGLRERAWRAMWERR
+176 RELRERAWRTMWERR
-191 LQDKDALDNAF
+191 LKDKDALDKSF
-202 DKLFAIRKQIAQNA
+202 DNLFAIRKQVAKNA
-216 HSRNFIDY
+216 HCKDFIDY
-224 IFLAKHRFDYTPAD
+224 IFLAKHRFDYSPAD
-238 CEDFHESIE
+238 CEAFHESIE
-247 KLILPLLKELYK
+247 KLVLPLQKEIYK
-259 RRAAKMGLEKLR
+259 KRAQKMGLERLR
-271 PWDLDVDPMN
+271 PWDLNVDPLD
-281 RPPLKPYSSGAELIE
+281 RAPLKPYSTGDELIE

-308 AGKWARQMQ
+308 AGKWAREMQ
-317 AEKLIDPD
+317 AKKLIDPD

-371 FALANQP
+371 FALADQP

-392 ASMSMELIGMSNLQP
+392 ASMSMELIGMSNLKP
-407 FYGADKEAIERSII
+407 FYGNDREAIERSTI
-421 GELTDV
+421 GELEDV

-442 RIYRFPE
+442 RLYNFPE
-449 HTASDRSDIWS
+449 HTASDRSDIWT

-465 YDAGIDYSGLEAV
+465 YDAGVDYTGLEAV

-522 DLFKAESLGS
+522 DLFRAESLGS
-532 SRPLPELFAAAGI
+532 SRPVKELFEAANI
-545 KFDFKPS
+545 KFDFSPR
-552 TLEPLDGVVWDE
+552 TLEPLMQVVWDE
-564 ISKFG
+564 ISRY

>member
-1 MIMKLP
+1 MT
-7 RRFVPE
+7 RNFVP
-13 NLNPDDEKKV
+13 NDLNPDDSRAV
-23 SELYRSL
+23 SALYQSL
-30 LLRDIPVDSA
+30 LQRDIPVDA
-40 ALRQWIL
+40 TKLRQWIL
-47 DWSELN
+47 DWSELE

-73 AQAAKA
+73 EKAAKA
-79 YADFVENI
+79 YTDFVENV
-87 QPVINEYDDKLN
+87 QPIMNEYDDKLN
-99 KKLMGHP
+99 KKLVAHP
-106 AKDSLKNEFGEW
+106 AKDALKGEFGEW

-162 QTMQQMA
+162 QTMQQLA
-169 TYMEKTD
+169 AYMERTD
-176 RGLRERAWRAMWERR
+176 RELRERAWRTMWERR
-191 LQDKDALDNAF
+191 LKDKEALDQAF
-202 DKLFAIRKQIAQNA
+202 DNLFALRKQIAKNS
-216 HSRNFIDY
+216 HCKDYIDY
-224 IFLAKHRFDYTPAD
+224 IFLAKHRFDYSPAD
-238 CEDFHESIE
+238 CEAFHESIE
-247 KLILPLLKELYK
+247 KFVLPLQKEIYK
-259 RRAAKMGLEKLR
+259 KRAQKMGLDRLR
-271 PWDLDVDPMN
+271 PWDLNVDPLN
-281 RPPLKPYSSGAELIE
+281 RAPLKPYTSGDELID

-308 AGKWARQMQ
+308 AGKWAREMQ
-317 AEKLIDPD
+317 AKKLIDPD

-371 FALANQP
+371 FALAGQP

-392 ASMSMELIGMSNLQP
+392 ASMSMELIGTSNLKP
-407 FYGADKEAIERSII
+407 FYGDDKEAIARSIA
-421 GELTDV
+421 GELEDV

-442 RIYRFPE
+442 RLYSFPE
-449 HTASDRSDIWS
+449 HTASDRSDIWT

-465 YDAGIDYSGLEAV
+465 YDTGVDYSGLEAV
-478 RRNLWQKQ
+478 RCNLWQKQ

-512 FKKDPKKAID
+512 FRKDPKKAID
-522 DLFKAESLGS
+522 DLFRAESLGS
-532 SRPLPELFAAAGI
+532 SRPLPELFAAANI
-545 KFDFKPS
+545 KFDFTPK
-552 TLEPLDGVVWDE
+552 TLEPLMQVVWDE
-564 ISKFG
+564 LS

>member
-1 MIMKLP
+1 MN
-7 RRFVPE
+7 RNFVP
-13 NLNPDDEKKV
+13 NDLNPDDSRAV
-23 SELYRSL
+23 AALYQSL
-30 LLRDIPVDSA
+30 LQRDIPVDSEK
-40 ALRQWIL
+40 LRQWIL
-47 DWSELN
+47 DWSELE

-73 AQAAKA
+73 EKAAKA
-79 YADFVENI
+79 YEDFVENI
-87 QPVINEYDDKLN
+87 QPVMNEYDDKLN
-99 KKLMGHP
+99 KKLVAHP
-106 AKDSLKNEFGEW
+106 AKDALKGEFGEW

-126 DLFSPDNI
+126 DLFSPENI

-157 FEGKT
+157 FEGETK
-162 QTMQQMA
+162 TMQQMA
-169 TYMEKTD
+169 TYMERTD
-176 RGLRERAWRAMWERR
+176 RELRERAWRTMWERR
-191 LQDKDALDNAF
+191 LQDKEALDKSF
-202 DKLFAIRKQIAQNA
+202 DNLFSLRKKIAKNA
-216 HSRNFIDY
+216 HCKDFIDY
-224 IFLAKHRFDYTPAD
+224 IFLAKHRFDYSPAD
-238 CEDFHESIE
+238 CEAFHESIE
-247 KLILPLLKELYK
+247 KLVLPMQKEMYK
-259 RRAAKMGLEKLR
+259 RRAQKMGLERLR
-271 PWDLDVDPMN
+271 PWDLSVDPQN
-281 RPPLKPYSSGAELIE
+281 RAPLKPYTSGDELIE

-308 AGKWARQMQ
+308 AGKWAREMQ
-317 AEKLIDPD
+317 AKKLIDPD

-371 FALANQP
+371 FALAGQP

-392 ASMSMELIGMSNLQP
+392 ASMSMELIGMSNLKP
-407 FYGADKEAIERSII
+407 FYGDDKEAIERSTL
-421 GELTDV
+421 GELEDV
-427 IWLFPWVASVDSFQH
+427 VWLFPWVASVDSFQH
-442 RIYRFPE
+442 RLYNYPT
-449 HTASDRSDIWS
+449 HTAEDRSDIWD

-465 YDAGIDYSGLEAV
+465 YDAGVDYTGLEAV

-532 SRPLPELFAAAGI
+532 SRPVKELFEAANI
-545 KFDFKPS
+545 KFDFSPK
-552 TLEPLDGVVWDE
+552 TLEPLMQVVWDE
-564 ISKFG
+564 LK

>member
-1 MIMKLP
+1 MN
-7 RRFVPE
+7 RNFVP
-13 NLNPDDEKKV
+13 NDLNPDDSRAV
-23 SELYRSL
+23 ATLYQSL
-30 LLRDIPVDSA
+30 LQRDIPVDSEK
-40 ALRQWIL
+40 LRQWIL
-47 DWSELN
+47 DWSELE

-73 AQAAKA
+73 EKAAKA
-79 YADFVENI
+79 YEDFVENI
-87 QPVINEYDDKLN
+87 QPVMNEYDDKLN
-99 KKLMGHP
+99 KKLVAHP
-106 AKDSLKNEFGEW
+106 AKDALKGEFGEW

-126 DLFSPDNI
+126 DLFSPENI

-157 FEGKT
+157 FEGETK
-162 QTMQQMA
+162 TMQQMA
-169 TYMEKTD
+169 TYMERTD
-176 RGLRERAWRAMWERR
+176 RELRERAWRTMWERR
-191 LQDKDALDNAF
+191 LQDKEALDKSF
-202 DKLFAIRKQIAQNA
+202 DNLFSLRKKIAKNA
-216 HSRNFIDY
+216 HCKDFIDY

-238 CEDFHESIE
+238 CEAFHESIE
-247 KLILPLLKELYK
+247 KLVLPMQKEMYK
-259 RRAAKMGLEKLR
+259 RRAQKMGLERLR
-271 PWDLDVDPMN
+271 PWDLSVDPQN
-281 RPPLKPYSSGAELIE
+281 RAPLKPYTSGDELIE

-308 AGKWARQMQ
+308 AGKWAREMQ
-317 AEKLIDPD
+317 AKKLIDPD

-371 FALANQP
+371 FALEGQP

-392 ASMSMELIGMSNLQP
+392 ASMSMELIGMSNLKP
-407 FYGADKEAIERSII
+407 FYGDDKEAIERSTL
-421 GELTDV
+421 GELEDV
-427 IWLFPWVASVDSFQH
+427 VWLFPWVASVDSFQH
-442 RIYRFPE
+442 RLYNYPT
-449 HTASDRSDIWS
+449 HTAEDRSDIWD

-465 YDAGIDYSGLEAV
+465 YDAGVDYTGLEAV

-532 SRPLPELFAAAGI
+532 SRPVKELFEAANI
-545 KFDFKPS
+545 KFDFSPK
-552 TLEPLDGVVWDE
+552 TLEPLMHVVWDE
-564 ISKFG
+564 LK